1 MVLGEWLSKVRC
13 KTKRAQIDYSLTV
26 NGYCMKQALLSFFFL
41 AFLAL
46 ASVSASNGG
55 NLPFYE
61 DPVQPVP
68 AVYPNPAIDYIG
80 LTNDTDVTYIRVF
93 NMVGRPMREFKAV
106 NGQRYDIADLPQGL
120 YLIQLINESNQVI
133 TTQRITKR

>member
-1 MVLGEWLSKVRC
+1 
-13 KTKRAQIDYSLTV
+13 
-26 NGYCMKQALLSFFFL
+26 MKQTLLSFFFL
-41 AFLAL
+41 VFLAL
-46 ASVSASNGG
+46 ASANAHDGG
-55 NLPFYE
+55 NTPLNG
-61 DPVQPVP
+61 DPVQPIP

-80 LTNDTDVTYIRVF
+80 LTNDTDVTFIRVF

-106 NGQRYDIADLPQGL
+106 KGQRYDIADLPQGL